1 MNIYE
6 SIATRTNGDIYVG
19 VVGPVRTGKSTFIT
33 KFMEKIVLPKL
44 NNTMAKERT
53 KDELPQSGEGRLIM
67 TMQPRFVPSEAV
79 EVALSDNA
87 KARIRMVDCVGYLI
101 DGVQGHMEN
110 DKPRLVKTPWQDE
123 KMPFEKAAEI
133 GTSKVINEHSTIG
146 ILVTTDG
153 TVTDIPRKNYIK
165 AEERVV
171 EELKALKK
179 PFIILLNTKTPQAE
193 ETKNLA
199 KAMEAGYGVP
209 TLVSDIENLNENEFL
224 TILERV
230 LFEFPVKQVK
240 FKLPEWMRNLPY
252 ENENITNI
260 MSELAG
266 LKLDK
271 MSEYVNA
278 FNLFKGNEDIISPYV
293 EEINLGT
300 GDINYMINAS
310 QALFYKTLSNMCGEK
325 IGNDYDLINYVADA
339 TVASKEYKKLA
350 SALENVEKTGY
361 GVVMPGVDEME
372 LGSPE
377 VVKKAGNSG
386 VKLRAKASTLHI
398 MKIDVETEVTPA
410 VGGAGLNA
418 LIGTSEEQQIDEETQ
433 KQIWDTNMFGKS
445 LSELAHDGIVTKIQ
459 NFPEEAQI
467 KMRKTL
473 SKITNEGRGGI
484 ICILL

>member
-33 KFMEKIVLPKL
+33 KFMEKIVLPKIK
-44 NNTMAKERT
+44 NSMAKERT

-79 EVALSDNA
+79 EVSLCDNA
-87 KARIRMVDCVGYLI
+87 KARIRMVDYLI

-110 DKPRLVKTPWQDE
+110 DKPRLVKTPWQEE
-123 KMPFEKAAEI
+123 KMPFEQAAEI

-153 TVTDIPRKNYIK
+153 SVTDIPRKNYIE
-165 AEERVV
+165 AEQRVV
-171 EELKALKK
+171 NELKELKK
-179 PFIILLNTKTPQAE
+179 PFIILLNTKTPSAE
-193 ETKNLA
+193 GTKTLA
-199 KAMEAGYGVP
+199 KAMETSYGVP
-209 TLVSDIENLNENEFL
+209 TLVSDIENLTENDFL
-224 TILERV
+224 AILERV
-230 LFEFPVKQVK
+230 LFEFPVKEVK

-252 ENENITNI
+252 ENENIVKI
-260 MSELAG
+260 MTEIAN
-266 LKLDK
+266 LKLEK
-271 MSEYVNA
+271 MSEYINA
-278 FNLFKGNEDIISPYV
+278 LNLFKGNEDINSPYV
-293 EEINLGT
+293 EGIDLGT
-300 GDINYMINAS
+300 GEINYMINAS
-310 QALFYKTLSNMCGEK
+310 QGLFYKTLSSMCGEK
-325 IGNDYDLINYVADA
+325 IENDYDLINYVADA
-339 TVASKEYKKLA
+339 TIASKEYKKLA
-350 SALENVEKTGY
+350 TALESVDKTGY
-361 GVVMPGVDEME
+361 GVVMPTVEEME

-377 VVKKAGNSG
+377 VVKKSGNSG
-386 VKLRAKASTLHI
+386 VKLKARASTLHI

-418 LIGTSEEQQIDEETQ
+418 LLGTSEEQQIDEETQ
-433 KQIWDTNMFGKS
+433 KQIWNTNMFGKS

-467 KMRKTL
+467 KMRRTL